1 MEGVFQLISKLP
13 DHIAKELSVPVIS
26 APMFLVS
33 SPELVIESC
42 KSGIIGSFPS
52 LNARTE
58 AILEEWME
66 RIQFELSEAKEKEPN
81 RKVAPW
87 AVNLIVHKSNKRYEK
102 DLEIVKKYEPPIV
115 ITSLGNPSAVIEIV
129 HSYGGLVFSDV
140 STILHARKAAETG
153 VDGLILVCSGAGG
166 HAGTINSFAFAGAV
180 REFWDGITILAGC
193 ISSGRDVLAS
203 EVLGMDLAY
212 MGTRFISAK
221 ESFASDEYKEM
232 LIESVLDDLIYTDAF
247 TGVNA
252 NYLKNSI
259 IKAGIDLEKLKSKEK
274 VDLSSLDQSDSKA
287 WKDIWSAGQ
296 GVHQIQA
303 VQSVKEMVAELQ
315 DEYDRA
321 KEKLFV
327 PSS

>member
-1 MEGVFQLISKLP
+1 MTSKLP
-13 DHIAKELSVPVIS
+13 DHIRNELELPIIS

-42 KSGIIGSFPS
+42 KSGIIGSFPT

-58 AILEEWME
+58 TILEEWME
-66 RIQFELSEAKEKEPN
+66 RIRCELNDVKQEDPN

-87 AVNLIVHKSNKRYEK
+87 AVNLIVHRSNQRYEK

-140 STILHARKAAETG
+140 STIPHAKKAAETG

-180 REFWDGITILAGC
+180 KEFWDGITILAGC
-193 ISSGRDVLAS
+193 ISNGRDVLAS
-203 EVLGMDLAY
+203 QVLGMDLAY

-247 TGVNA
+247 TGVSA

-259 IKAGIDLEKLKSKEK
+259 MKAGIDLEKLKSKEK
-274 VDLSSLDQSDSKA
+274 VDLSTLNQSDSKA

-296 GVHQIQA
+296 GVDQIQA
-303 VQSVKEMVAELQ
+303 VQPVKEIVDELKK
-315 DEYDRA
+315 EYEQA
-321 KEKLFV
+321 QKGLFV
-327 PSS
+327 PTT

>member
-1 MEGVFQLISKLP
+1 MEGVFQLLSKLP

-58 AILEEWME
+58 TILEEWME

-140 STILHARKAAETG
+140 STITHARKAAETG

-315 DEYDRA
+315 DEYDKA

>member
-1 MEGVFQLISKLP
+1 MLSKLP

-58 AILEEWME
+58 TILEEWME

-140 STILHARKAAETG
+140 STITHARKAAETG

-315 DEYDRA
+315 DEYDKA